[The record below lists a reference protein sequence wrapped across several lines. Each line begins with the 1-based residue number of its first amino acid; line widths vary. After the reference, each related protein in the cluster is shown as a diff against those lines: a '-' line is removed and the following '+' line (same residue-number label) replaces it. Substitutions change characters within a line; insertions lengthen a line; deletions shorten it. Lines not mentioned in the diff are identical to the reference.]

1 MCICIVYLKKKE
13 FCSYFPSSFSIYFW
27 QEPFAWRYWQSCQS
41 LLQPFWHGSSS
52 QQRATH
58 QWPPR
63 VNAGRSWSSKQQRVW
78 HLAIQFS
85 QSFVWTNHQS
95 TFVFPFL
102 PRWASLLIRLF
113 TAATDLLPI
122 RGPGNHC
129 YSDYSFFLQY
139 FTSKIPRAYSWMYFS
154 VEGTQWLTISPKWII
169 VHKSGV
175 FHLLLVFSLVHMKCL
190 HVVEQWT
197 RLSNPDHLLNGL
209 LFIQLPINCP
219 AGIRG
224 NAHNWIKLLLQ

>member
-154 VEGTQWLTISPKWII
+154 VEGTR
-169 VHKSGV
+169 
-175 FHLLLVFSLVHMKCL
+175 L
-190 HVVEQWT
+190 H
-197 RLSNPDHLLNGL
+197 S
-209 LFIQLPINCP
+209 
-219 AGIRG
+219 
-224 NAHNWIKLLLQ
+224 KK

>member
-1 MCICIVYLKKKE
+1 MCILYCVFEKKK

-102 PRWASLLIRLF
+102 LGWASLYTFDSSQLPQICCQLG
-113 TAATDLLPI
+113 ALAIMATQITLLSLVFHVWNTSDLKNECTFQYNQKL
-122 RGPGNHC
+122 GY
-129 YSDYSFFLQY
+129 YSQ
-139 FTSKIPRAYSWMYFS
+139 SKNVP
-154 VEGTQWLTISPKWII
+154 
-169 VHKSGV
+169 KSGI
-175 FHLLLVFSLVHMKCL
+175 FSLM
-190 HVVEQWT
+190 W
-197 RLSNPDHLLNGL
+197 
-209 LFIQLPINCP
+209 
-219 AGIRG
+219 
-224 NAHNWIKLLLQ
+224 